1 MTSGTGDPRA
11 AHSTTAPVVLLKST
25 RFGGSFMNI
34 GPMVSS
40 SHDTDPGNKKD
51 IYVKLYLQDSY
62 KLWVFMDIVSM
73 DIGF

>member
-1 MTSGTGDPRA
+1 MTSGTGEPRA

-40 SHDTDPGNKKD
+40 SHDTDPGNKQTRLSNTLVRLKAYATSLN
-51 IYVKLYLQDSY
+51 IWNV
-62 KLWVFMDIVSM
+62 
-73 DIGF
+73 